1 MRKVTNFKISKVS
14 PSGQL
19 NSLIQPDLKFI
30 LKSFHHFTS
39 LYNYGHK
46 STYNIR
52 FITITPNPS
61 HSQFYLNVPNFS
73 SFFEKIILFEWK
85 QTISAL
91 QLLIQISMLLSLLVL
106 LQCIRRRRQ
115 NFRKIYFFSYVINT
129 QKNSQMGGKF

>member
-14 PSGQL
+14 LSGQL

-61 HSQFYLNVPNFS
+61 PSQFYLNVSNFS

-91 QLLIQISMLLSLLVL
+91 QPLIQISMLLSLLVL
-106 LQCIRRRRQ
+106 LCICRRRQ
-115 NFRKIYFFSYVINT
+115 NFRKIYCFSYVINT